1 MKSLKALENADTSL
15 NQTLTVAKSSKSFA
29 NKEIDRKVRSLTL
42 AIKKELKVDYS
53 KTVNFKPKEKERL
66 TQIYL
71 DFLTGK
77 SDDFN
82 SHYIQLLAWH
92 LQDLKVMPTKK
103 GYKVSIF
110 EYAPNPLAL
119 FTVIEKTF
127 KLFQKKRIDV
137 DKVSYALIL
146 NYLNNYKIASNRYKN
161 ELRKYLKGIKFSEDL
176 DIYFNI
182 SNVITYTVNK
192 TAKIVPPMEPYPE
205 RLLRLKIRPRTLDT
219 MYFADSWFAW
229 MFNVADLTDSSYVL
243 KNLNCSYFKICNEDI
258 QKIILAKIIYSNNL
272 SIVNNWETEQ
282 ICVAYLFPAIKKGNP
297 FKKEYWDLNYTGV
310 YKTYL
315 DSAWNYI
322 EKTFVNNSQYKHMVN
337 FEA

>member
-15 NQTLTVAKSSKSFA
+15 DQTLTVAESSNSFA

-42 AIKKELKVDYS
+42 EIKKELKVDYS

-161 ELRKYLKGIKFSEDL
+161 ELRKYLKGIKFS
-176 DIYFNI
+176 
-182 SNVITYTVNK
+182 
-192 TAKIVPPMEPYPE
+192 
-205 RLLRLKIRPRTLDT
+205 
-219 MYFADSWFAW
+219 
-229 MFNVADLTDSSYVL
+229 
-243 KNLNCSYFKICNEDI
+243 
-258 QKIILAKIIYSNNL
+258 
-272 SIVNNWETEQ
+272 
-282 ICVAYLFPAIKKGNP
+282 
-297 FKKEYWDLNYTGV
+297 
-310 YKTYL
+310 
-315 DSAWNYI
+315 
-322 EKTFVNNSQYKHMVN
+322 
-337 FEA
+337 